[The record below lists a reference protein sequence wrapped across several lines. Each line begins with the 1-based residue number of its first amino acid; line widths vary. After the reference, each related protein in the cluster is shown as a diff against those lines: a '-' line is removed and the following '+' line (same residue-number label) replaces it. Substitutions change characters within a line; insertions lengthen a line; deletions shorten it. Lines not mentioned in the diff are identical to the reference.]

1 MNKSIINFAVLIF
14 FIIPSLIYCQ
24 HDDHIGYKGD
34 VFWSAKNKHAH
45 LLYNRAI
52 SSQSHIT
59 WGTGN
64 HTSSPVPLGTI
75 GPEKYINQ
83 LKGIID
89 NTEIGKVT
97 QQAIRDGVNVILMIG
112 DGMGFNH
119 MSLPIYMRIAE
130 HNSEK
135 TYFEK
140 IMDEGA
146 SGAVLTNSLNGVV
159 TCSATAASSMS
170 AAYKNWMEIVS
181 VDTNGYP
188 VETSLELAEKLGYVT
203 GLVTD
208 AGITDGTP
216 AAFYAHTYNRN
227 LENEIAEHL
236 IDHNIEVIFGGGAA
250 KFIPK
255 GTKLKDFAY
264 YKNSGFI
271 NETISERE
279 DEKNLLTDLETKGY
293 KIISDKNDLINLD
306 NSTDKVLGLFNGG
319 GMSAAIDRDTEV
331 TGEPSLIDITKKAL
345 ELLDRKN
352 KNFFVMIE
360 AGRIDW
366 EAHDNDAGAVYKAVE
381 EMNGMLGVCYD
392 FQKAHPNTLLI
403 FTADHETGGLG
414 IAYTKLSQENIFKK
428 KLPSGDIWHS
438 GTDPLL
444 FEQFKK
450 LKSQKRS
457 IYKIFG
463 EAKSEEQLFEMLNDN
478 SDYKIT
484 HEDSQIIF
492 DVLHGYKKAK

>member
-1 MNKSIINFAVLIF
+1 MNKAAINFAVMIF
-14 FIIPSLIYCQ
+14 FFIPFLIYCQ

-64 HTSSPVPLGTI
+64 HTSSPVPLGAV
-75 GPEKYINQ
+75 GPGKYINQ

-130 HNSEK
+130 GDTQK

-146 SGAVLTNSLNGVV
+146 AGVVLTNSLNGVV
-159 TCSATAASSMS
+159 TCSATSASSMS
-170 AAYKNWMEIVS
+170 AGYKNWMEIVS

-227 LENEIAEHL
+227 LENEIAEQL
-236 IDHNIEVIFGGGAA
+236 IGHNVEVIFGGGAA

-255 GTKLKDFAY
+255 GTKLKDFDY
-264 YKNSGFI
+264 YKNSPFI
-271 NETISERE
+271 NEMSSERE
-279 DEKNLLTDLETKGY
+279 DEKNLLTGFENEGY
-293 KIISDKNDLINLD
+293 KIISNKNDLINLN
-306 NSTDKVLGLFNGG
+306 NSTEKVFGLFNGG
-319 GMSAAIDRDTEV
+319 GVSAAIDRDTEK
-331 TGEPSLIDITKKAL
+331 TDEPSLIDMTTKAL
-345 ELLDRKN
+345 ELLDRKD

-366 EAHDNDAGAVYKAVE
+366 EAHDNDAGAVYKAVD
-381 EMNGMLGVCYD
+381 EMNSMLGVCYD
-392 FQKAHPNTLLI
+392 FQKLHPNTLLI

-414 IAYTKLSQENIFKK
+414 IAYTKVSEENIFKK
-428 KLPSGDIWHS
+428 KLQSGDIWHS
-438 GTDPLL
+438 DTDPLL
-444 FEQFKK
+444 FQQFKK

-457 IYKIFG
+457 LYKIFG
-463 EAKSEEQLFEMLNDN
+463 EAKSDEQLFEMLNYN

-484 HEDSQIIF
+484 RQDAQIIF
-492 DVLHGYKKAK
+492 DVIHGYKKAK